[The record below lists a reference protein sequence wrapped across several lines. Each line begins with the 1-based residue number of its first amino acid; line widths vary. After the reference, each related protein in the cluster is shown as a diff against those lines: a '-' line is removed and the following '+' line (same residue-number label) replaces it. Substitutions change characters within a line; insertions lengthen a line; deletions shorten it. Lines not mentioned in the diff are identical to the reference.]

1 MNKLNRNAKKKRSLN
16 LYERALDQNARHLN
30 PYTFYIALPVYQLQ
44 I

>member
-16 LYERALDQNARHLN
+16 LYERALDQNAHLN
-30 PYTFYIALPVYQLQ
+30 PHTSSIALPVYQLQ